1 MRWQERLW
9 PAGMRFWSAMQPPVA
24 DRWNIVRRPSAPGLS
39 GALPRQQTVPHV
51 PGFGFNRFA
60 MAMSASPPAV
70 SACLVLQDW
79 IKIKIRQR
87 LL

>member
-1 MRWQERLW
+1 MARWHALLVGDAAASCRSFGTSSNTRA
-9 PAGMRFWSAMQPPVA
+9 P
-24 DRWNIVRRPSAPGLS
+24 PGLS